1 MSFVIPSLDLLGGE
15 VVRLLHGDF
24 SAVTRYGDPQSVLDS
39 LEVPDGSRLHIVDLE
54 GSRSGRPV
62 ETSMVRRLAARNLRV
77 QVGGGIRTIDDA
89 RIWIASGAARVV
101 VGTVAAESPE
111 ILQEMVRDLGAKR
124 IIPSIDVRD
133 GIVRVAGWQRDA
145 AITPAALFNRLE
157 ALGIEEALVTDI
169 SKDGAMRGPSFALY
183 RSLRQLT
190 SIRLIASG
198 GVSTLS
204 DVVSLSRLPNLSGCV
219 IGRALLDRTINLAE
233 AQARAATPNAIP
245 ERVIPCLDVRDGRVV
260 KGVNFVDIRD
270 AGDPVEC
277 AIRYERE
284 GADELV
290 ILDISA
296 TDANRSTSLEIVRR
310 VSQSLFIPLT
320 VGGGVRTVDD
330 FRALLR
336 AGADRVAINT
346 AAIQDPDLIRRCS
359 EEFGVQAVV
368 LSCDARRVPAESDSF
383 LSSPRIPAAREK
395 IAQHGY
401 ESAAP
406 FPSRSLAPLQR
417 GEGPRS
423 GGEGLSLDLHDA
435 PHPPSAPSPHCGG
448 EKDLDELA
456 SLRNPVI
463 LSREDGE
470 GSQATKPAIEAKKE
484 TPQFEAMIRG
494 GKVSS
499 GLDAVAWCRRAEEL
513 GAGEILLTSVDR
525 DGTQRGFDL
534 DLLRA
539 VTSTL
544 RIGVIASGGAGA
556 VEHFRDAI
564 ETGGARAVLAA
575 SLFHDRRLTISALKD
590 YLAAEGIPVRA
601 GKEP

>member
-1 MSFVIPSLDLLGGE
+1 MSFVIPSLDLLRGE

-24 SAVTRYGDPQSVLDS
+24 DQVTRYGDPQTVLDS
-39 LEVPDGSRLHIVDLE
+39 LQVPDGSRLHIVDLE
-54 GSRSGRPV
+54 GSRSGKPV
-62 ETSMVRRLAARNLRV
+62 EMAIVRRLAARNLRV
-77 QVGGGIRTIDDA
+77 QVGGGIRTIEDA
-89 RIWIASGAARVV
+89 RSWLASGAERVV

-111 ILQEMVRDLGAKR
+111 VMEGMIRELGAKR

-145 AITPAALFNRLE
+145 TVTPAALFARLE
-157 ALGIEEALVTDI
+157 ALGIEEVLVTDI
-169 SKDGAMRGPSFALY
+169 SRDGAMLGPSFALY
-183 RSLRQLT
+183 RSLRPLT

-204 DVVSLSRLPNLSGCV
+204 DVVSLSRMPNLSGCV
-219 IGRALLDRTINLAE
+219 IGRALLDRRIDLAE
-233 AQARAATPNAIP
+233 ARARVSVPNAIP

-277 AIRYERE
+277 AVRYEAE
-284 GADELV
+284 GADELI

-296 TDANRSTSLEIVRR
+296 TDANRSTSLDIVRR
-310 VSQSLFIPLT
+310 VSESLFIPLT

-346 AAIQDPDLIRRCS
+346 AAIRDPDLIRRCA

-368 LSCDARRVPAESDSF
+368 LSCDAKRV
-383 LSSPRIPAAREK
+383 SSPSSSASSSSSSASASSSHPA
-395 IAQHGY
+395 
-401 ESAAP
+401 
-406 FPSRSLAPLQR
+406 
-417 GEGPRS
+417 
-423 GGEGLSLDLHDA
+423 
-435 PHPPSAPSPHCGG
+435 
-448 EKDLDELA
+448 
-456 SLRNPVI
+456 VI

-470 GSQATKPAIEAKKE
+470 GSQDAKTPIETEKTK
-484 TPQFEAMIRG
+484 FEAMIRG
-494 GKVSS
+494 GKASS
-499 GLDAVAWCRRAEEL
+499 GLDAVAWCRQAEEL

-525 DGTQRGFDL
+525 DGTQSGFDL
-534 DLLRA
+534 ELLRA

-556 VEHFRDAI
+556 LNHFRDAI
-564 ETGGARAVLAA
+564 EAGGARAVLAA
-575 SLFHDRRLTISALKD
+575 SLFHDRILSIGAVKTS
-590 YLAAEGIPVRA
+590 LAADGIPIRA
-601 GKEP
+601 GETT